1 MIRGF
6 KNVNVYV
13 EGLGIVKKS
22 IEVKD
27 GKIFKIADKI
37 ENDQDFIT
45 LDDDKIVLPNDINPC
60 VSTAVR
66 AFVPSACD
74 TTELTTP

>member
-37 ENDQDFIT
+37 ENDQD
-45 LDDDKIVLPNDINPC
+45 
-60 VSTAVR
+60 
-66 AFVPSACD
+66 
-74 TTELTTP
+74 